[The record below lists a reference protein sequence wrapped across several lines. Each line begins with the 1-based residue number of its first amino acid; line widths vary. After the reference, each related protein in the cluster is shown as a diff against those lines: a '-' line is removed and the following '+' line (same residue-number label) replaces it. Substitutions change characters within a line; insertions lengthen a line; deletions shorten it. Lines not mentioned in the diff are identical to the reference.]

1 MAKRG
6 AMRLVA
12 FAAVFLSLALALAAC
27 TQAHLQHSSLAGS
40 QAPPNAG
47 RGRAVYEAQCAA
59 CHGRDGTGGQI
70 GPSLRDERLRR
81 SAGEIRAAIVNPEPP
96 MPKLFPAR
104 LSAADVHDVTAFV
117 ETL

>member
-1 MAKRG
+1 
-6 AMRLVA
+6 MRLAV
-12 FAAVFLSLALALAAC
+12 FAAVFLTFAPAMAAC
-27 TQAHLQHSSLAGS
+27 TRHHHRPHASFVAKP
-40 QAPPNAG
+40 AAPNAG

-81 SAGEIRAAIVNPEPP
+81 SAAEIRAAIVNPEPP

-104 LSAADVHDVTAFV
+104 LSTADVHDLTAFV